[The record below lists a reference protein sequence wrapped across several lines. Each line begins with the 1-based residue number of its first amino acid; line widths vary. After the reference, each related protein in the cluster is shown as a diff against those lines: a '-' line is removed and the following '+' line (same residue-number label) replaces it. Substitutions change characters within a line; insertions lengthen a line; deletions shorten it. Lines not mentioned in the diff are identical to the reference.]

1 MDKHLN
7 GSASPEEEQELFEWY
22 DRFQEKTGAGKTLSS
37 AESDALLQKTKA
49 RISSRSRNHFIWP
62 GIAASLVL
70 ILFSTWLIR
79 KTDRPAS
86 LVNIVTQ
93 KDKKHHVI
101 LPDGT
106 LVWLNGN
113 SRLKYPVQ
121 FSKERREFWLSGEGY
136 FEVKH
141 NSKWPFIVHTHNLD
155 VKVLGTIFN
164 LKAYPDA
171 KTEASLLRGS
181 VEVKV
186 NHGAAQK
193 IVLKPYQKLI
203 AADLVK
209 GRTKIQSIKVEVIA
223 HDVDQAFI
231 AETAWTQKA
240 FSFTNET
247 LGAITAKLEK
257 VYGLKIIIQHPAYKE
272 ERFTGTFD
280 NASLSTVLNALQFSN
295 EFKYRKEGEETII
308 IY

>member
-121 FSKERREFWLSGEGY
+121 FSKQRRELWLSGEGY